1 MLSCRQLT
9 EQASD
14 YLERELGLRRR
25 LQARFHL
32 ALCHH
37 CRRYVAQIERT
48 VATLRHLPKEPPL
61 PEVAAA
67 VLSALRKKKSAGAAD
82 P

>member
-9 EQASD
+9 EHASD
-14 YLERELGLRRR
+14 YLDRELGLWQR
-25 LQARFHL
+25 LQVRFHL
-32 ALCHH
+32 AFCHH

-48 VATLRHLPKEPPL
+48 VATMRHLPKEPPS
-61 PEVAAA
+61 PEIAAA
-67 VLSALRKKKSAGAAD
+67 VLGALRKKQSTGAAD

>member
-9 EQASD
+9 EHSSD
-14 YLERELGLRRR
+14 YLDRELGLWQR
-25 LQARFHL
+25 LQVRFHL
-32 ALCHH
+32 ILCHH
-37 CRRYVAQIERT
+37 CQRYVAQIERT
-48 VATLRHLPKEPPL
+48 VATVRHLPKDPPS

-67 VLSALRKKKSAGAAD
+67 VLSALRIKQSKGTAD